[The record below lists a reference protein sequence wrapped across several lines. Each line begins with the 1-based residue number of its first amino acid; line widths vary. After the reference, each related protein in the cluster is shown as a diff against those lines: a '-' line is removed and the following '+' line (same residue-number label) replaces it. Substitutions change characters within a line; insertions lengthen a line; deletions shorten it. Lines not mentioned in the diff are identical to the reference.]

1 MSRSRPS
8 RCSIARPDAVLANAE
23 NSVTRARS
31 RNIGYVNKKNFTPQS
46 RCFRPFRRD
55 LRRLACAKRA
65 SSTTE
70 LSAATFE
77 QTVDSNDIVL
87 IDWWAPWCGP
97 CRTFAPVFEKASE
110 KYTDIV
116 FAKINTD
123 DQQDLAKAFNIRSIP
138 TLFIFREKV
147 LLFAQ
152 AGSLPASALDQ
163 VIEKVRSLDM
173 DEVRAKIAE
182 EEAKRTAGGDEAGGG
197 EAGGGEASEG
207 A

>member
-1 MSRSRPS
+1 M
-8 RCSIARPDAVLANAE
+8 
-23 NSVTRARS
+23 
-31 RNIGYVNKKNFTPQS
+31 
-46 RCFRPFRRD
+46 
-55 LRRLACAKRA
+55 
-65 SSTTE
+65 STTE
-70 LSAATFE
+70 LSAANFE

-97 CRTFAPVFEKASE
+97 CRVFAPVFEKASE
-110 KYTDIV
+110 KHPDLV

-123 DQQDLAKAFNIRSIP
+123 EQQDLAQAFNIRSIP

-173 DEVRAKIAE
+173 DEVRTKIAE
-182 EEAKRTAGGDEAGGG
+182 EEARQAAGGG
-197 EAGGGEASEG
+197 QGGDVA
-207 A
+207 